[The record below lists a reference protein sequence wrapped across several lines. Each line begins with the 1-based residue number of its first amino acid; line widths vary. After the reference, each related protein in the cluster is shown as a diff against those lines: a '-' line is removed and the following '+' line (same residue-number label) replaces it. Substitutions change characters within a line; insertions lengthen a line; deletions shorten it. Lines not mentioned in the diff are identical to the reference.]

1 MITIYRATKTIKGS
15 LLSINFTAKADKFTN
30 GVKEKGEK
38 GSFWNLVTQ
47 TGWDSQ
53 RQNGVFKNGKKLT
66 VKFAPHEMAG
76 FIAAIEKNVSLANV
90 MNTAYVFHD
99 QKDFGISITFE
110 PNFKK
115 NQVNGKWESTTE
127 QTGFVFRVTKTS
139 KANKEEKES
148 ISIGIN
154 FAELELIKLYI
165 EDGLR
170 HIFDALFNEDINR
183 AKTINAK
190 KDANPVN
197 EPAPEMNED
206 GQTSGDDFPE

>member
-1 MITIYRATKTIKGS
+1 MITIYKANKAIKGA
-15 LLSINFTAKADKFTN
+15 LLSINFIAKADKFVN
-30 GVKEKGEK
+30 GQRERGEK
-38 GSFWNLVTQ
+38 SFYWNLVSQ
-47 TGWDSQ
+47 TGWDAGN
-53 RQNGVFKNGKKLT
+53 QNGVFKNGKKLT
-66 VKFAPHEMAG
+66 VKFAQHEMAG
-76 FIAAIEKNVSLANV
+76 VIAAIEKNVSLAQV

-99 QKDFGISITFE
+99 QKDFGVSITFE

-115 NQVNGKWESTTE
+115 NQVNGKWETSTE

-170 HIFDALFNEDINR
+170 HIFDALFSEDISR
-183 AKTINAK
+183 AKTINSRK
-190 KDANPVN
+190 TQP
-197 EPAPEMNED
+197 EPTPEMNED
-206 GQTSGDDFPE
+206 GQVDGGEDFPE